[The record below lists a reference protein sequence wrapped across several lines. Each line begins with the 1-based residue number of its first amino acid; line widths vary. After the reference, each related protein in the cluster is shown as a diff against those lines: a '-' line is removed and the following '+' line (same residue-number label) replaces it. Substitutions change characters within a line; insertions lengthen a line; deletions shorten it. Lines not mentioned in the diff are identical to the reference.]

1 MSKSIIPPR
10 TEKDFLEARRV
21 RLEGKN
27 QKAQDE
33 DPDSLLLHLSNSSPR
48 KESVPSLWDPR
59 PGDT

>member
-27 QKAQDE
+27 QRG
-33 DPDSLLLHLSNSSPR
+33 S
-48 KESVPSLWDPR
+48 
-59 PGDT
+59 G